1 MDLKPD
7 LLDNGPIIEL
17 RDPANDYGLR
27 MTVLS
32 SAVKAIRVNAPADK
46 PFVAIDPQFNLDDP
60 LGREW
65 PKDQDT
71 GLVVLEPGQS
81 AQWRV
86 RLELF
91 PLTAGSSQP

>member
-1 MDLKPD
+1 MS
-7 LLDNGPIIEL
+7 
-17 RDPANDYGLR
+17 
-27 MTVLS
+27 VLS
-32 SAVKAIRVNAPADK
+32 PAIQTIRVNAPADK
-46 PFVAIDPQFNLDDP
+46 EFVSIDPQFNLDDP

-71 GLVVLEPGQS
+71 GMVVLQPGQS

-91 PLTAGSSQP
+91 PLTGVGAHP